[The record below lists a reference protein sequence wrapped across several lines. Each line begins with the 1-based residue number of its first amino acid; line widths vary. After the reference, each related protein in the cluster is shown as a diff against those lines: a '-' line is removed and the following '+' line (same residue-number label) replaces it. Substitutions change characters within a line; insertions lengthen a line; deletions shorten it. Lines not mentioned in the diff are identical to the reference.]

1 MPTAPCVASHMA
13 SLKSNKLPE
22 CLMCRSPHPL
32 HVPGLSSL
40 NHLFLSFFYKSIFVL
55 SYFSLV
61 VTYSF
66 TFSITLSW
74 CFSIILC
81 SRFIVCFS
89 YIWQQRASK
98 FAVCHHSTEWEECN
112 VRKKT
117 PYFQNSSL
125 LLLISITGAWPMYL
139 QGSSAIIS
147 YLKIPALII
156 AIKGTLKK

>member
-1 MPTAPCVASHMA
+1 MPTAPRVASHMA

-22 CLMCRSPHPL
+22 CFMCRSPHPL

-89 YIWQQRASK
+89 YIWQQLASK

-112 VRKKT
+112 VRKKHLISKIVH
-117 PYFQNSSL
+117 YYYWSL
-125 LLLISITGAWPMYL
+125 LLEPDRCICRGYRPLL
-139 QGSSAIIS
+139 AI
-147 YLKIPALII
+147 
-156 AIKGTLKK
+156 